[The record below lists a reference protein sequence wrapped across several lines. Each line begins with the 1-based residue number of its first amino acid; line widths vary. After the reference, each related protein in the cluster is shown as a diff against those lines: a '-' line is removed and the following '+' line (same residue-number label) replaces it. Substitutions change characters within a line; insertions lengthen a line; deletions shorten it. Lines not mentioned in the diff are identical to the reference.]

1 MEPIVA
7 SLEVDEFLTGGLRG
21 AATWPTGT
29 LVEIWRVRNAAGME
43 VMRPDGRKKIYAKPI
58 GFAERNGVVIAGRTN
73 MYTLHGTPSGNR
85 RMIGRYVQPPN
96 TDKAVRGT
104 HNVIHFT
111 PRVTA
116 DDEPPLIILADPIT
130 VNGPG
135 DEQRTVSMY
144 NVRDP
149 TTPIKI
155 ESCGPKFLSA
165 TVGGVTAFDWPV
177 AEYRNTVKYAPDMDT
192 DAYAG
197 GPVYLESGV
206 VP

>member
-7 SLEVDEFLTGGLRG
+7 SLEVDEFLSGGLRG

-29 LVEIWRVRNAAGME
+29 LVEIWRVRDEDGNE
-43 VMRPDGRKKIYAKPI
+43 VRRPDGRKKIYAKPI
-58 GFAERNGVVIAGRTN
+58 GFAERNGVAPARTP
-73 MYTLHGTPSGNR
+73 MYTLHGTPGPDR

-116 DDEPPLIILADPIT
+116 NDEPALIILADPIT

-135 DEQRTVSMY
+135 DDQRKVLML
-144 NVRDP
+144 DP
-149 TTPIKI
+149 GGDPQEID
-155 ESCGPKFLSA
+155 SCGPKFLSA

-177 AEYRNTVKYAPDMDT
+177 AEYRTTVKYAPDMDT

-197 GPVYLESGV
+197 GPVYLERGV

>member
-21 AATWPTGT
+21 ATTWPTGT
-29 LVEIWRVRNAAGME
+29 LVEILPVLDARGNEVR
-43 VMRPDGRKKIYAKPI
+43 RPDGRKKIYAKPI
-58 GFAERNGVVIAGRTN
+58 GFAERSGVVTGRTPV
-73 MYTLHGTPSGNR
+73 YTLHGTPGGNR

-111 PRVTA
+111 PKVKTG
-116 DDEPPLIILADPIT
+116 DEPPLIILADPIT

-135 DEQRTVSMY
+135 DEQRK
-144 NVRDP
+144 VRIMDP
-149 TTPIKI
+149 SGTPQNI

-165 TVGGVTAFDWPV
+165 TVGGVTAFDWPA
-177 AEYRNTVKYAPDMDT
+177 AEYRTTVKYAPDMDT
-192 DAYAG
+192 HAYAG
-197 GPVYLESGV
+197 GPVYLERRV
-206 VP
+206 TP